1 MENLTKYYKG
11 VIEIVCIILGN
22 MYCGVHVSSEGKLPL
37 NQYVNNIAI
46 ILKYEHPAI
55 VVSIAKQLLM
65 ATHYVELSSYGEEL
79 QPKYYIKMT
88 FKSIALIKEKPIFG
102 KTKEFLGEYG
112 IPYDI
117 NEIKKRNNDIIEN
130 NPV

>member
-1 MENLTKYYKG
+1 
-11 VIEIVCIILGN
+11 
-22 MYCGVHVSSEGKLPL
+22 
-37 NQYVNNIAI
+37 
-46 ILKYEHPAI
+46 
-55 VVSIAKQLLM
+55 M

-130 NPV
+130 NPVVIYNKINKIINYHNFFIIIQIFYKLEY